1 MDVFSKLP
9 YIVELTIF
17 WAKQGGFMK
26 IGETMQ
32 TEVLLKYFKF

>member
-1 MDVFSKLP
+1 MYVFSKLP
-9 YIVELTIF
+9 CIVELTIF